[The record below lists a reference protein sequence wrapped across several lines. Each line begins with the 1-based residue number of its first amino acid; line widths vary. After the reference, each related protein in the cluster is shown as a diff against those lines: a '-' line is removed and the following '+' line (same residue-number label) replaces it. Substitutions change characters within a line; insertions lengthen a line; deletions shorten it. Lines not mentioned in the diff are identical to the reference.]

1 VERLWTLLQ
10 VIVTQKRRDVEE
22 EVEEVPSPESLLIAN
37 GALGDISGLAF
48 ELELYITFGTV
59 ARTGMPAGMGM
70 QELRPLRKTDFLTT
84 PNGFLPLCLIAFP

>member
-1 VERLWTLLQ
+1 LDTASS
-10 VIVTQKRRDVEE
+10 DSDAEE
-22 EVEEVPSPESLLIAN
+22 EVEEVPSPESLLFAN

-70 QELRPLRKTDFLTT
+70 LFRSSLRLSA
-84 PNGFLPLCLIAFP
+84 C